1 MFTDSK
7 VCNSLASDTGS
18 NGSTV
23 ESRVA
28 ASGYSASFTAENVH
42 GSNPPLSGQDVVNL
56 WINDSADLNHK
67 LNLVSDTAT
76 EFGVG
81 YAFFNNTG
89 YYVIVFAAPK

>member
-1 MFTDSK
+1 MA
-7 VCNSLASDTGS
+7 CNSLSTNTGS

-23 ESRVA
+23 ETRVA
-28 ASGYSASFTAENVH
+28 ASGYTASFAGQNVYVI
-42 GSNPPLSGQDVVNL
+42 NPPISGQDVVSK
-56 WINDSADLNHK
+56 WINDKIDTKNN
-67 LNLVSDTAT
+67 LNLISDTFT